1 MSSHVKKRISVWS
14 GPRNIS
20 TALMYSF
27 AQRGDTRVF
36 DEPLYAHYLTRDEA
50 RYYHPGADQII
61 ASMETDGEK
70 VVREVLLGEHDRPVL
85 FFKNM
90 THHLIQL
97 DWAFLE
103 HLDNVLLTRN
113 PREVVLSFSRN
124 VHSPTLKD
132 TGFAAQA
139 ELYRFLSRRGLE
151 VPVLDAREVL
161 LNPERVLRQL
171 CDRLDLPFG
180 PEMLRWP
187 TGPRPEDGAWARHW
201 YASVHQSSGFH
212 PYRAS
217 DVELPDQLERLAEEC
232 RPFYEELRA
241 VAIRA

>member
-1 MSSHVKKRISVWS
+1 
-14 GPRNIS
+14 
-20 TALMYSF
+20 MYSF
-27 AQRGDTRVF
+27 AQRSDTRVF

-50 RYYHPGADQII
+50 RLYHPGADQII
-61 ASMETDGEK
+61 ESMETDGEK
-70 VVREVLLGEHDRPVL
+70 VVREVLLGENDKPVL

-90 THHLIQL
+90 THHLIKL

-124 VHSPTLKD
+124 VLSPTLKD

-139 ELYRFLSRRGLE
+139 ELYKFLSSRRLG
-151 VPVLDAREVL
+151 VPVLDAKEVL

-171 CDRLDLPFG
+171 CDRLEIPFEA
-180 PEMLRWP
+180 EMLRWP
-187 TGPRPEDGAWARHW
+187 AGPRPEDGVWAGHW
-201 YASVHQSSGFH
+201 YASVHQSCGFH
-212 PYRAS
+212 PYRET
-217 DVELPDQLERLAEEC
+217 DFELPDHLERLAEEC
-232 RPFYEELRA
+232 RPSYEELRA